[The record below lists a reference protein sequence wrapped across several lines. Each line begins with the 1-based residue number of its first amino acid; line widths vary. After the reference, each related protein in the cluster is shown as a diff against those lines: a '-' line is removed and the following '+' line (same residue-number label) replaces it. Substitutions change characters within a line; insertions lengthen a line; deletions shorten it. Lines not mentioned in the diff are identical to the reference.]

1 MKKINM
7 LNSSELT
14 LKYEQ
19 QADRLREMD
28 SSEERTA
35 QLKAFLA
42 DLEKVILDITGDV
55 LDYKFILRRELTPD
69 QLELLD
75 ELLGLRCWAL
85 NTLFDEHCSEEEVR
99 RFSAVNSKLYGMT
112 QRMYERVNI
121 VKEHLQSMPMHE
133 EDDDVMVEA
142 KLCFWEDRASSVLEL
157 EDDGYYGSDFTRM
170 IILLSI
176 IDRDYKCYDE
186 IESVF
191 TSPKIENGRAIMTDD
206 IQNDLDDDVSWGEGY
221 LNHPKFSDI
230 IICHAVHDI
239 CTHKN
244 YSIPDL
250 LRMNTFEVSVE
261 VKIQQ
266 IQDQDGARCFWTEDY
281 SIDQIKAKL
290 LAESEHRPAGVSKAD
305 FLKRRA
311 DANGILDI
319 NSDLEDFQDLI
330 YSDLDIRKL

>member
-7 LNSSELT
+7 MISSELT

-28 SSEERTA
+28 SSEERTT
-35 QLKAFLA
+35 QLKSFLA
-42 DLEKVILDITGDV
+42 DLEKDILDITGDV
-55 LDYKFILRRELTPD
+55 LDYKLSLIRKLSPD
-69 QLELLD
+69 QLEQLD
-75 ELLGLRCWAL
+75 ELLILRCWAL
-85 NTLFDEHCSEEEVR
+85 NELFDEHCSEEEVR
-99 RFSAVNSKLYGMT
+99 RFTAVNDKLYGMT
-112 QRMYERVNI
+112 QRMYERVRL
-121 VKEHLQSMPMHE
+121 VKEQLQSMPLHK

-157 EDDGYYGSDFTRM
+157 EDDGYYGSDFIRM
-170 IILLSI
+170 IVLLSI

-191 TSPKIENGRAIMTDD
+191 TSPEIENGRAIITDD
-206 IQNDLDDDVSWGEGY
+206 IQDDLDDGVTWGEGY

-250 LRMNTFEVSVE
+250 LRMNTFEVAVD

-281 SIDQIKAKL
+281 SVDQIEAKL
-290 LAESEHRPAGVSKAD
+290 LAEAEHRPAGESKAD

-311 DANGILDI
+311 EAYGIPDI
-319 NSDLEDFQDLI
+319 NSDIETFQDLI
-330 YSDLDIRKL
+330 YSDLDI